1 MVHSHAMTV
10 RIHEQR
16 KMRKSVDE
24 LFEKYDDIEI
34 IKGELL
40 SLGFIERAE
49 KSTLIVL
56 ENSDL
61 ELYVQIELGPGGDV
75 KEYSVLTF
83 EEIEEALR

>member
-1 MVHSHAMTV
+1 MTL

-16 KMRKSVDE
+16 KMRESVDKIFSE
-24 LFEKYDDIEI
+24 YRDAGI
-34 IKGELL
+34 IRGELNT
-40 SLGFIERAE
+40 LGFIERAE
-49 KSTLIVL
+49 KSTLIVM